1 MWHFCILLS
10 RKNRNVKWMIYCPL
24 KVFAKAGYPTVY
36 FSTTVSVLSE
46 PISEELLWAQDPYSD
61 LLIVQVGMAGYKLGY
76 WQERGRRANWLERT
90 GIVIV
95 RAI

>member
-10 RKNRNVKWMIYCPL
+10 RKNRNVKWMIYFPL

-61 LLIVQVGMAGYKLGY
+61 QLCKWVWRGISWGT
-76 WQERGRRANWLERT
+76 GRREEGGENWLEKT